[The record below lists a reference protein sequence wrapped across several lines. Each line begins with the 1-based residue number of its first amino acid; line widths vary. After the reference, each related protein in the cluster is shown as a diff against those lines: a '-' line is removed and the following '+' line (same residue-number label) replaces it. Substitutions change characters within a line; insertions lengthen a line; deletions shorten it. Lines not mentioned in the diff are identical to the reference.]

1 MRAEEPEVLRGV
13 MTIRP
18 RARVQLKCRRTSSIS
33 SGFERTLA
41 YRMRGVIYRRRSK
54 MRSRST
60 ICGLDMAFMT
70 LYYRMC
76 FLKAT

>member
-1 MRAEEPEVLRGV
+1 VLWGV

-33 SGFERTLA
+33 SGFDLTLA

-60 ICGLDMAFMT
+60 MWGFEMAFIMAI
-70 LYYRMC
+70 L
-76 FLKAT
+76 FKKH